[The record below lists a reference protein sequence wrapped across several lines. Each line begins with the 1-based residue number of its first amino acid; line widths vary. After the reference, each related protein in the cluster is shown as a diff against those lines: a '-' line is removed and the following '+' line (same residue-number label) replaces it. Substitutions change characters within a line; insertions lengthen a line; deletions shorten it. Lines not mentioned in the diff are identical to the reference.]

1 MAKINEYYRK
11 RNLLD
16 QLSEELKQLENDQ
29 ALQSD
34 LEFEKKVKELMD
46 EYGKSAVDVHQILV
60 AIDPSISVANTQTSK
75 TRKPKAAVTYTNPHT
90 GESVTAKGANHK
102 ILKEW
107 RKEYGHETV
116 KSWAS

>member
-46 EYGKSAVDVHQILV
+46 EYGKSAV
-60 AIDPSISVANTQTSK
+60 DPSISVANTQTSK